1 MDGKEKCEFLRTFRK
16 KIAEDNGIV
25 LEQKDCTHEGDC
37 LGTCPMCDAE
47 AAFLMDELK
56 KKEVIHIKADGKM
69 SMENADINID
79 NLHPGVFS
87 EVPSGVSVQKE
98 VSFEQAGEIF
108 KITFKYRFS
117 PKKTFDGTP
126 NEYSEK
132 EYLSD
137 EVTSQDL

>member
-47 AAFLMDELK
+47 AAFLLDELK
-56 KKEVIHIKADGKM
+56 KKEVIHIKADGKL

-79 NLHPGVFS
+79 NFIRLTEQLNDMPVKDEEPLEYMGDITPSVIMPGDL
-87 EVPSGVSVQKE
+87 PSPPE
-98 VSFEQAGEIF
+98 PGEDGNGSDD
-108 KITFKYRFS
+108 KD
-117 PKKTFDGTP
+117 PFDGW
-126 NEYSEK
+126 
-132 EYLSD
+132 D
-137 EVTSQDL
+137 

>member
-56 KKEVIHIKADGKM
+56 KKEVIHIKADGKL

-79 NLHPGVFS
+79 NFIRLTEQLNDIPVKDEESLEYMGDITPGVIMPDDL
-87 EVPSGVSVQKE
+87 PSPLE
-98 VSFEQAGEIF
+98 PGEEGNGSDD
-108 KITFKYRFS
+108 KG
-117 PKKTFDGTP
+117 PFDGW
-126 NEYSEK
+126 
-132 EYLSD
+132 D
-137 EVTSQDL
+137 

>member
-56 KKEVIHIKADGKM
+56 KKEVIHIKADGKLY
-69 SMENADINID
+69 MENADITID
-79 NLHPGVFS
+79 NFIRLTEQLNDIPIKDEEPLEYMGDITPGVIMPDDL
-87 EVPSGVSVQKE
+87 PSPPE
-98 VSFEQAGEIF
+98 FGEEG
-108 KITFKYRFS
+108 K
-117 PKKTFDGTP
+117 G
-126 NEYSEK
+126 
-132 EYLSD
+132 SD
-137 EVTSQDL
+137 DKDPFGGWD